1 MNGAKSDW
9 LWIGKNPTDFK
20 EWLWEEWLKIG
31 GTQNDCEWEGI
42 RMTMN
47 RKEKNQTDFQQKWIR
62 LTVNMKKYEKAGII
76 WTVSIYYKVFN
87 LQCE

>member
-47 RKEKNQTDFQQKWIR
+47 RKESNWLPAEMNQTDCKH
-62 LTVNMKKYEKAGII
+62 EEI
-76 WTVSIYYKVFN
+76 WKGRNHMDCIN
-87 LQCE
+87 LL